1 MKKSVLI
8 ALTATT
14 LLLGACNNNQQ
25 KNNDMEST
33 VNKQSEQQI
42 FPKGEVISGAAANN
56 FTGKAWLEM
65 LVTDDATYDCV
76 IGNVTFEPGCRNNW
90 HSHAGGQILLVTSGE
105 GYYQEQ
111 GKPIQLIKT
120 GDVVEIRPDVVHWHG
135 ATPDSQ
141 MVHLA
146 ISTKAGS
153 GPVIWGEPVT
163 DEQYNSYQ
171 K

>member
-25 KNNDMEST
+25 KNNDMKPT
-33 VNKQSEQQI
+33 VNNVSEQPI

-56 FTGKAWLEM
+56 FTGTAWLQM
-65 LVTDDATYDCV
+65 LMTDEASFDCS

-90 HSHAGGQILLVTSGE
+90 HSHPGGQLLLVTSGE

-120 GDVVEIRPDVVHWHG
+120 GDVIEIKPNIVHWHG
-135 ATPDSQ
+135 ATPDSE

-146 ISTKAGS
+146 ISTKAS
-153 GPVIWGEPVT
+153 LGPAVWGEPVT